1 MSTGIQPG
9 RARMNLSCMQQRH
22 MLMRHNH
29 RIGIHRRR
37 KMLKVGGAE
46 CTIAREA
53 RANFYDH
60 AYFVSNHAHFCTLE
74 AAISIKK

>member
-1 MSTGIQPG
+1 
-9 RARMNLSCMQQRH
+9 
-22 MLMRHNH
+22 
-29 RIGIHRRR
+29 
-37 KMLKVGGAE
+37 MLKVGGAE

-74 AAISIKK
+74 AAISMKKRTVGQVE